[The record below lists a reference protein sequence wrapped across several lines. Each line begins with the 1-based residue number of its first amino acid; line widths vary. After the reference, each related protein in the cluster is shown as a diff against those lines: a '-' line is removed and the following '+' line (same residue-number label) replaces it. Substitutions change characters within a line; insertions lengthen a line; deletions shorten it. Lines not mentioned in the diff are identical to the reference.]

1 MRVLQTLV
9 DDSPQC
15 SYLHDRG
22 ASTELVVALDVTQE
36 RLEAMLSRGWRR
48 FGPTYFR
55 PRCAHCR
62 ECVGIRVRVED
73 WHPSR
78 SQRRVLNQNA
88 DVEVLID
95 APRVTRERLAL
106 YEKWHSFRERE
117 RGWQPSVLDAK
128 NYEVQF
134 AFPHAAA
141 REFSYWQRDERGRPK
156 LVGVGIVDELPSA
169 LSAVYCFYEPALA
182 RRSLGVFNVLAQI
195 QAAKRAGLPYVYL
208 GYRVAPCASMA
219 YKARFEPHELL
230 FDRPADDEEPR
241 WIRADSPELAQSVA
255 RPR

>member
-9 DDSPQC
+9 DESPRC

-22 ASTELVVALDVTQE
+22 ASTELVVALDVSQE

-55 PRCAHCR
+55 PRCGHCR
-62 ECVGIRVRVED
+62 ECVGIRVRVDD
-73 WHPSR
+73 WRPSR
-78 SQRRVLNQNA
+78 SQRRVLKQNA
-88 DVEVLID
+88 DIEVRIGT
-95 APRVTRERLAL
+95 PRVSRERLAL
-106 YEKWHSFRERE
+106 YEKWHGFRERE
-117 RGWQPSVLDAK
+117 RGWEPSALDAK

-141 REFSYWQRDERGRPK
+141 REFSYWQRDERGQPK
-156 LVGVGIVDELPSA
+156 LVGVGIVDELPTA
-169 LSAVYCFYEPALA
+169 LSAVYCFYDPALA
-182 RRSLGVFNVLAQI
+182 KRSLGVFNVLAQLR
-195 QAAKRAGLPYVYL
+195 AAKSAKLAHVYL

-241 WIRADSPELAQSVA
+241 WIPAASLSP
-255 RPR
+255 